1 MRYDLSFFGPA
12 CGDGNFLLSLLE
24 RKLTSFEGKPYKILS
39 FVKEN

>member
-12 CGDGNFLLSLLE
+12 CGDGNFLLALLE